1 MACPNSCRLALTMK
15 QAPKPRD
22 AEQLRT
28 IVVDLTP
35 VLPGGEN
42 GGAKVFVLELL
53 RRLAERAPQTQ
64 FVLLTRA
71 SAHEELAA
79 LDGKNVRRLMVL
91 GAGGPPAMRSLAT
104 KMFSRVLVHLPGRL
118 RRVAGRL
125 VYAVLTASKRSG
137 SGTLLRDLNADL
149 LFCPFT
155 APTYFELNIPT
166 VCIIYDL
173 QYKTYPE
180 FFAPEDVAHRGRT
193 FAEAARR
200 STLLAAISDY
210 SRDVAIAEGKLDPT
224 RIKTIHLHISR
235 HSLRNAARDETIL
248 GRLQLV
254 TGKYLIYPANFWKHK
269 NHEMLLTAFGIA
281 RRCGLAED
289 IRLVCTGAPGA
300 RQQWLKQA
308 AQGLG
313 LEKHILF
320 PGYLANAELLALVTS
335 SAGIIFPSLYEG
347 FGLPVIEAM
356 ATSVPVACSNVT
368 SLPEV
373 AGEAAILFD
382 PRIPDEIAQAMISL
396 AHDKELTARLVR
408 TGEARAAS
416 FSDSRLM
423 AEQYWE
429 LFRHATGLH
438 NQSNI
443 LVGVHS
449 DGWAGPNPKLQI
461 GPAIQARTL
470 YLEIALPGGAPIDKI
485 TLLIRH
491 EKEKTAEI
499 TVLRGQ
505 NGSISMPLPLTGG
518 RFSVVIS
525 PSFVPALTGGGD
537 DRRELSAKLVKCEI
551 VNSDGQRDVLIAESI
566 ST

>member
-1 MACPNSCRLALTMK
+1 MEQALTPHDM
-15 QAPKPRD
+15 P
-22 AEQLRT
+22 QLRT

-53 RRLAERAPQTQ
+53 RRLAEHAPQTQ

-91 GAGGPPAMRSLAT
+91 GAGAPPAMRSLAT

-125 VYAVLTASKRSG
+125 VYTLLTASKRSG
-137 SGTLLRDLNADL
+137 SGTLLWDLNADL

-155 APTYFELNIPT
+155 APTYFELSIPT

-180 FFAPEDVAHRGRT
+180 FFAPEDVAHRSRT
-193 FAEAARR
+193 FTEAARR
-200 STLLAAISDY
+200 STVLAAISDY
-210 SRDVAIAEGKLDPT
+210 SRDVAIAEGKLDPA

-254 TGKYLIYPANFWKHK
+254 AGKYLIYPANFWKHK

-281 RRCGLAED
+281 RRSGLAED

-320 PGYLANAELLALVTS
+320 PGYLANAELLALVAN

-373 AGEAAILFD
+373 AGDAAILFD

-396 AHDKELTARLVR
+396 AHDRELTARLVQR
-408 TGEARAAS
+408 GDARAAS

-429 LFRHATGLH
+429 VFQQACKMK
-438 NQSNI
+438 I
-443 LVGVHS
+443 HS
-449 DGWAGPNPKLQI
+449 DLLLGAHADGWTGPKLRLQI
-461 GPAIQARTL
+461 APSELPRTL
-470 YLEIALPGGAPIDKI
+470 DIEITLPNWAPIPNV
-485 TLLIRH
+485 TMLIQH
-491 EKEKTAEI
+491 NSDTKGEI
-499 TVLRGQ
+499 TAIRGG
-505 NGSISMPLPLTGG
+505 NASASIPLPLSGGHFQINATGC
-518 RFSVVIS
+518 
-525 PSFVPALTGGGD
+525 FVPALAGVGD
-537 DRRELSAKLVKCEI
+537 DQRELSAMLTRCTIKSPGGPSI
-551 VNSDGQRDVLIAESI
+551 VLFPENI
-566 ST
+566 SA

>member
-1 MACPNSCRLALTMK
+1 MEQAL
-15 QAPKPRD
+15 KPRD

-53 RRLAERAPQTQ
+53 RRLAERAPKTQ
-64 FVLLTRA
+64 FVLLTQA
-71 SAHEELAA
+71 SAHQELAA
-79 LDGKNVRRLMVL
+79 LDRENVRRVMVA
-91 GAGGPPAMRSLAT
+91 GAEGPLAIRSLAT
-104 KMFSRVLVHLPGRL
+104 KMFSRVLAHLPGRL
-118 RRVAGRL
+118 RRLAGRL
-125 VYAVLTASKRSG
+125 GYALLKASKRSR
-137 SGTLLRDLNADL
+137 SGTLLRDLHADL

-155 APTYFELNIPT
+155 APTYFELNIPA

-193 FAEAARR
+193 FIEAVRR
-200 STLLAAISDY
+200 STVLVAISDY

-248 GRLQLV
+248 ARLQLAA
-254 TGKYLIYPANFWKHK
+254 GKYLIYPANFWKHK
-269 NHEMLLTAFGIA
+269 NHEMLLTAFGVA
-281 RRCGLAED
+281 RHNGLADE
-289 IRLVCTGAPGA
+289 IRLVCTGAPGP

-313 LEKHILF
+313 LEHHILF
-320 PGYLANAELLALVTS
+320 PGYLANAELLALMTN
-335 SAGIIFPSLYEG
+335 SAGVIFPSLYEG

-356 ATSVPVACSNVT
+356 ATGVPVACSNVT

-373 AGEAAILFD
+373 AGDAAILFD
-382 PRIPDEIAQAMISL
+382 PRVPEQIAQAMISL
-396 AHDKELTARLVR
+396 AHDRELSARLIR
-408 TGEARAAS
+408 AGEARAAR
-416 FSDSRLM
+416 FSDSKLM

-429 LFRHATGLH
+429 LFQRTAGLH

-443 LVGVHS
+443 LVGVHP
-449 DGWAGPNPKLQI
+449 DGWAGPDPKLQI
-461 GPAIQARTL
+461 APATQARTL
-470 YLEIALPGGAPIDKI
+470 DLEIALPNSAPIQRV

-491 EKEKTAEI
+491 ALESKAEI
-499 TVLRGQ
+499 TVARGLH
-505 NGSISMPLPLTGG
+505 GSVSVPLPLAGG
-518 RFSVVIS
+518 VFSFVIS
-525 PSFVPALTGGGD
+525 PSFVPALTSKSD
-537 DRRELSAKLVKCEI
+537 DQRTLSAMVVKCEI
-551 VNSDGQRDVLIAESI
+551 VYADGQREALIAEST
-566 ST
+566 SA